1 MSVTLFSFLRL
12 RADLYR
18 YLVSA
23 FCFRIGFF
31 ISICLVMTS
40 GANASERCVEPVFG
54 VADIV
59 IDQTAANANAARTK
73 GMRLAAEK
81 AFTTVLDRLL
91 MAPERRD
98 AFLQKHDLDE
108 FTDFVHIIEENNLP
122 KRYIGR
128 LDFCFDAQRLRTAL
142 KQANFRWSEL
152 QSPPILVVPVWNG
165 TDGTRAWQLK
175 NKWIGAWHQF
185 VSNNK
190 GLVSFRILQPTLYR
204 ERRLRAEDLS
214 AANQQHLASAA
225 VLAEAQQVL
234 LVIANE
240 DYEGSTRLVDVS
252 ADLYDSD
259 GKHLSAVFKHGKSA
273 IGKVAG
279 KNDLATIVNRHI
291 VSIAKSME
299 EGWHAANLMGDPVSS
314 RLTVEV
320 PIDTLADWASRLQ
333 TLRAIAVIDKME
345 IHKLDIT
352 SAIVSLQL
360 VGPVTAL
367 ENALAVHNLQLRMK
381 DDGLPVLTMAQ
392 GN

>member
-1 MSVTLFSFLRL
+1 
-12 RADLYR
+12 
-18 YLVSA
+18 
-23 FCFRIGFF
+23 
-31 ISICLVMTS
+31 MTS
-40 GANASERCVEPVFG
+40 ATNASDRCVEPVFG

-59 IDQTAANANAARTK
+59 IDQTAGNANAARTK
-73 GMRLAAEK
+73 GMRLAAER

-128 LDFCFDAQRLRTAL
+128 LDFCFDAVRLRTAL
-142 KQANFRWSEL
+142 KQANLRWSEL

-185 VSNNK
+185 VSNST

-214 AANQQHLASAA
+214 AANMQHLASAA

-240 DYEGSTRLVDVS
+240 DYEGSSRLVDVS

-273 IGKVAG
+273 IGKVRG
-279 KNDLATIVNRHI
+279 KNDLATIINRHI

-367 ENALAVHNLQLRMK
+367 ENALAVHKLRLRMK
-381 DDGLPVLTMAQ
+381 DDGLPVLTVAQ